1 MRLTL
6 RPYQDENDY
15 WRIRAFLREVF
26 LLNGRRELSWQVAR
40 LDYWRY
46 FGNPNFEKYPLEQAI
61 YYWETDDGHI
71 AARAADRCI

>member
-26 LLNGRRELSWQVAR
+26 LLNGRRERSWHVPR
-40 LDYWRY
+40 L
-46 FGNPNFEKYPLEQAI
+46 E
-61 YYWETDDGHI
+61 
-71 AARAADRCI
+71 